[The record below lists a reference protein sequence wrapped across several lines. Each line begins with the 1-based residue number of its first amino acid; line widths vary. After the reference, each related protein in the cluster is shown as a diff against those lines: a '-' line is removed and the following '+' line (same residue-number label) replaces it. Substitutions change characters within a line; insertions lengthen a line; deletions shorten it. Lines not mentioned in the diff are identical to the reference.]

1 MKKNKKKPVIKNG
14 IVYKCEA
21 LNVRNKPSL
30 EESFVL
36 KVLSKGTKITVED
49 IENEKWFRT
58 KVDDKEAYVM
68 KEYIKTF

>member
-1 MKKNKKKPVIKNG
+1 MKKNKKRTG

-30 EESFVL
+30 EDSFVL
-36 KVLSKGTKITVED
+36 KVLSKGEKITVKE
-49 IENEKWFRT
+49 IENEDWYET
-58 KVDDKEAYVM
+58 KADGNTAYVM